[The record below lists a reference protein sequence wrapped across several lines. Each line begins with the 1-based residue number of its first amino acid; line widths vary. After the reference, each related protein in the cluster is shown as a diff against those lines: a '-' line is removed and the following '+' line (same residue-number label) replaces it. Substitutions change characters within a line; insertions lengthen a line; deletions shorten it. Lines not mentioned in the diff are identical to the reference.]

1 MKEFLILIAT
11 FLKIG
16 AISFGG
22 GYAVI
27 SMIQQDVVSVNHWLT
42 ATDFI
47 NIVGISGLTPGPIA
61 VNASVFVG
69 YRLFGIA
76 GAIMATLAVIAVPC
90 LLSLLATLF
99 LEKFRHLSWVDA
111 VLWGIKPAVIG
122 LIGVAFYTISKAS
135 ISGLKDVLI
144 ALIVAA
150 LLFKTK
156 ISPVVLLLGA
166 ALVGIMLY

>member
-1 MKEFLILIAT
+1 MKTLLVLIMT

-22 GYAVI
+22 GYAI
-27 SMIQQDVVSVNHWLT
+27 IAMIQQDVVNVHHWVS

-61 VNASVFVG
+61 VNASIFVG
-69 YRLFGIA
+69 YKIFGIP
-76 GAIMATLAVIAVPC
+76 GALFATIAVITIPC
-90 LLSLLATLF
+90 LLSLMATLF

-122 LIGVAFYTISKAS
+122 LIAVAFFTISKDS
-135 ISGLKDVLI
+135 IYNLKDLGI
-144 ALIVAA
+144 AVVVSI

-156 ISPVVLLLGA
+156 ISPVILLIGA
-166 ALVGIMLY
+166 ALVGIILF